1 MSSRP
6 TFLDAWIAAFDEADD
21 SAKREI
27 AARLRPYL
35 ASGPKRLLN
44 AKEKAQQL
52 GLNPETLVRMA
63 RVGRVPGAVQA
74 GRGWRFPEGQLEI
87 TSVRAEVPRA
97 VSRMPARLTGTR
109 TRSTAAAI
117 RGPRAA
123 ESARGAGQTPATKGP
138 PAGGTV
144 SG

>member
-1 MSSRP
+1 MSSRA

-21 SAKREI
+21 SAKQEI

-35 ASGPKRLLN
+35 AAEPRKLLN

-63 RVGRVPGAVQA
+63 RVGRVPGAIQA
-74 GRGWRFPEGQLEI
+74 GRGWRFPPGQIEI
-87 TSVRAEVPRA
+87 TSVRAEAPRA
-97 VSRMPARLTGTR
+97 ASGMPARLIGAR

-117 RGPRAA
+117 RG
-123 ESARGAGQTPATKGP
+123 ARKR
-138 PAGGTV
+138 
-144 SG
+144 